1 LNEPILG
8 WKHLAL
14 LGVTISSAHCILS
27 NLGQKKKQDKIRL
40 LKDDDP
46 PDEPEEGPREDE
58 AGGEDK

>member
-27 NLGQKKKQDKIRL
+27 NLGQKKETRQNKIAEG
-40 LKDDDP
+40 KNP
-46 PDEPEEGPREDE
+46 SEPIRPMSNFLQGKRVD
-58 AGGEDK
+58 